1 MSLIYPYI
9 SFLYL
14 SYAKKIKST
23 LTSLIAV
30 AHAVVQVILTN
41 KWSAIERIANLAG
54 QIVSSFSLIF
64 ENLLS
69 NPQNKRKG
77 SSAIRNV
84 LGGQKRVNTRD
95 VDMLPDS

>member
-1 MSLIYPYI
+1 MPCCR
-9 SFLYL
+9 LYL
-14 SYAKKIKST
+14 LINGLLQLNAK
-23 LTSLIAV
+23 
-30 AHAVVQVILTN
+30 
-41 KWSAIERIANLAG
+41 LAG
-54 QIVSSFSLIF
+54 QIVSSFSFIF
-64 ENLLS
+64 ENLLR

>member
-1 MSLIYPYI
+1 MPWCR
-9 SFLYL
+9 LYL
-14 SYAKKIKST
+14 
-23 LTSLIAV
+23 LING
-30 AHAVVQVILTN
+30 LLKN
-41 KWSAIERIANLAG
+41 ELNANLAG